1 MPKTSPTCTRATP
14 KHANLAADAP
24 IPTVVCQPIWVSIND
39 AMRLSG
45 LGRTTIY
52 DLLATDR
59 LRSITVG
66 RRRLISVAS
75 IEALGGEA

>member
-1 MPKTSPTCTRATP
+1 
-14 KHANLAADAP
+14 
-24 IPTVVCQPIWVSIND
+24 
-39 AMRLSG
+39 MRLSG